1 MSVTYGFYNSRNHD
15 RVYDA
20 VQLSSIFDGIIND
33 GIIQNYG
40 GAFQVTNGTDMRV
53 SVATGRAWFNH
64 TWTLNDASLSLTVPA
79 AGSQPRIDSVILEV
93 DLGNR
98 VNSIKIL
105 RGTPAAS
112 PSAPTLTNGPS
123 VYQYRLANLR
133 IEANASSV
141 GTVTDTRGGSE
152 SPWASSVVSGTSNY
166 VLKSGDTMTGT
177 LGLKAIKGEKFNGA
191 NNASSPNTTYGPNL
205 PAPGTAGRIFFKTL
219 S

>member
-40 GAFQVTNGTDMRV
+40 GAFQVTKGTDMRV

-105 RGTPAAS
+105 RGTQAAS
-112 PSAPTLTNGPS
+112 PSAPTLTQGPS

-141 GTVTDTRGGSE
+141 GTVTDTRGGSD
-152 SPWASSVVSGTSNY
+152 SPWASSVVGGGALVDGKVNR
-166 VLKSGDTMTGT
+166 SGDTMTGA
-177 LGLKAIKGEKFNGA
+177 LQLQVMKGTSG
-191 NNASSPNTTYGPNL
+191 STYGSSL
-205 PAPGTAGRIFFKTL
+205 PSSGVTGQIFFKL
-219 S
+219 GS